1 MDSDRLLFVLIFAL
15 AMGCELHISEP
26 APSRGVYYLENLT
39 EDRLVVEAES
49 PWSDPLQ
56 LTNSEVEAGETRE
69 LYSRVN
75 DASHAPSNMFG
86 QLTIHRE
93 TVSDETL
100 VYSGIDNAHWVLEP
114 GGEGGDGK
122 PRVHYTL
129 TIPVPSNP

>member
-1 MDSDRLLFVLIFAL
+1 MDRSRLLFVLLFPL

-56 LTNSEVEAGETRE
+56 LTNPEVEAGETRE

-75 DASHAPSNMFG
+75 DASHAPSNTFG
-86 QLTIHRE
+86 QLTIYRE

-100 VYSGIDNAHWVLEP
+100 VYSGIDNGHWAIQP